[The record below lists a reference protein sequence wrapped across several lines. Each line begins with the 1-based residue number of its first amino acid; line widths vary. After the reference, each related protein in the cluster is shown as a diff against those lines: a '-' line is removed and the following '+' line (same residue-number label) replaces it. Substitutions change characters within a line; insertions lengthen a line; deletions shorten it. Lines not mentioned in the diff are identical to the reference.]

1 MMKPSV
7 NKPKDNSNAK
17 KVDAEYKNMIENAK
31 FK

>member
-7 NKPKDNSNAK
+7 NKPKEPANSK
-17 KVDAEYKNMIENAK
+17 KVDAEYKAMIDAAK